1 MKPII
6 YVANIKEDEI
16 GKENSYVKDLK
27 AHAKKDNADV
37 IVLCAKLGRNPQNGR
52 DRKNRRRFKLV

>member
-27 AHAKKDNADV
+27 DHANKDNAEV
-37 IVLCAKLGRNPQNGR
+37 IVLCAKINIYQKTNHQLTSIH
-52 DRKNRRRFKLV
+52 K